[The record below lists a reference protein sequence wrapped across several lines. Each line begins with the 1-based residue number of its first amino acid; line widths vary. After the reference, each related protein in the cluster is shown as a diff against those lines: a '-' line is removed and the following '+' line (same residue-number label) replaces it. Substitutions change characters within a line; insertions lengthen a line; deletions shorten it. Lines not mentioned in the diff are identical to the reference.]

1 MATKNIVVNT
11 ASECSTF
18 DSGADDLV
26 LRAQRG
32 DRLAIDRL
40 LCEARP
46 RAMAVAMKVLRNPND
61 AEDAVQDALTKIWR
75 YLPRFEGRASFFTWI
90 HRIVM
95 NSSLDLLRREK
106 VRTEVRDESTDD
118 VDMCARTFE
127 PAHEETPEALLASK
141 QTSIIVRNAM
151 TVLSPVHA
159 EALALREFEEHS
171 YEEIAEKAAC
181 PIGTVMSR
189 LHHARRRLAEELEQV
204 RGFETV
210 EWARAA

>member
-1 MATKNIVVNT
+1 MMTKNIVVNT
-11 ASECSTF
+11 ASGCSNP
-18 DSGADDLV
+18 DSAGDDLV
-26 LRAQRG
+26 VRAQRG
-32 DRLAIDRL
+32 DRRAIERL
-40 LCEARP
+40 LLEARP

-106 VRTEVRDESTDD
+106 LRTDVRDDHHDEESGP
-118 VDMCARTFE
+118 RSFE
-127 PAHEETPEALLASK
+127 PAHEETPEVLLASK
-141 QTSIIVRNAM
+141 QTSSMVRNAM
-151 TVLSPVHA
+151 SALSPLHA
-159 EALALREFEEHS
+159 EALALREFEEHT
-171 YEEIAEKAAC
+171 YEEIAERAAC

-204 RGFETV
+204 REV
-210 EWARAA
+210 EAHLWAQAA

>member
-1 MATKNIVVNT
+1 MKTKNTVVNT
-11 ASECSTF
+11 ASECSIP

-26 LRAQRG
+26 LRAQKG
-32 DRLAIDRL
+32 DRKAIERL

-61 AEDAVQDALTKIWR
+61 AEDAVQDALTKVWR

-106 VRTEVRDESTDD
+106 VRTEVRDETDNTD
-118 VDMCARTFE
+118 GGPRSYE

-141 QTSIIVRNAM
+141 QTSVMVRQALH
-151 TVLSPVHA
+151 VLSPVHV
-159 EALALREFEEHS
+159 EALVMREFEEHS
-171 YEEIAEKAAC
+171 YEEIADRAAC

-189 LHHARRRLAEELEQV
+189 LHHARRRLAQELVEV
-204 RGFETV
+204 RDSEANL
-210 EWARAA
+210 WAQAA

>member
-11 ASECSTF
+11 ASECSTS
-18 DSGADDLV
+18 DSGSDDLV

-32 DRLAIDRL
+32 EAWAIDRL

-106 VRTEVRDESTDD
+106 VRTEVREEATE
-118 VDMCARTFE
+118 DMDACVRTFE
-127 PAHEETPEALLASK
+127 PAHEETPEAILSSK
-141 QTSIIVRNAM
+141 QTSTMVRNAM

-171 YEEIAEKAAC
+171 YDEIALKVAC

-189 LHHARRRLAEELEQV
+189 LHHARRRLAQELEQV
-204 RGFETV
+204 RGGEGAQF
-210 EWARAA
+210 ARAA